1 MNINLEYYKVFY
13 YVCLEGSLTAAAQ
26 KLCISQP
33 AVSQAV
39 RQLEKE
45 AGARLFFRTSK
56 GVQLTREG
64 ELLFR
69 YVKVGVEQLLE
80 GGRMLKRMLDMD
92 MGEVRIGAS
101 DMTLQFF
108 LLPFLE
114 QFHRQ
119 YPKIKVTV
127 TNAPTPETIRSLE
140 EGKIDF
146 GVVTTPFSCK
156 SGIQK
161 TLVKPIRNVFIAGN
175 SFEQLKGR
183 LLNYS
188 ALCGLP
194 CIFLEKNTS
203 TRAFMDGFLLEKGIE
218 LKPEFELA
226 TRDMIVQFA
235 RRNMGIGC
243 VMEEFAGEAM
253 ERGEVFKLTF
263 HEKMPLRHICVVTGE
278 SGLISMAG
286 RSLLALLTEEAKER
300 KET

>member
-203 TRAFMDGFLLEKGIE
+203 TRAFMDEFLLEKGIE

-226 TRDMIVQFA
+226 TSDMIVQFA